1 MEHVNLLSLDDGR
14 KYRRFFRQLLNFDRL
29 SDPVKLSSRIVTVS
43 VCLFGK
49 TIHYYFFLIF
59 IILKCDWKLFLV
71 IIAIA
76 LSETV
81 IQWKDGFENANAGTI
96 ILAVFLFILEI
107 IVLIIIGR
115 QPSCP
120 QKLSF
125 EVNIFISFYKSVI
138 RGTGS
143 P

>member
-1 MEHVNLLSLDDGR
+1 M
-14 KYRRFFRQLLNFDRL
+14 
-29 SDPVKLSSRIVTVS
+29 
-43 VCLFGK
+43 
-49 TIHYYFFLIF
+49 
-59 IILKCDWKLFLV
+59 FLV